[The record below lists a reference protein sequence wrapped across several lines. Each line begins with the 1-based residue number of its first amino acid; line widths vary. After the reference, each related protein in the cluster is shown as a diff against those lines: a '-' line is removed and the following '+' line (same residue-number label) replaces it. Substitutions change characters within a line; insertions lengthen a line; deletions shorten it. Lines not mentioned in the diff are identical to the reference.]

1 MKVAS
6 RLAVGLHFE
15 MWAGCPGG
23 DHFCCFRN
31 ILGRAEEEQ
40 RQVRYETV
48 LRCGRGRRTE
58 ASITAC
64 TYGKQHLHWEGTF
77 ASRVRLGPNQ
87 YELANRVLEVFYLR
101 R

>member
-1 MKVAS
+1 M
-6 RLAVGLHFE
+6 AVGLHFE

-40 RQVRYETV
+40 RQARYATD
-48 LRCGRGRRTE
+48 LRCGRGWRIE

-64 TYGKQHLHWEGTF
+64 TNEKQYWHLEGTF

-87 YELANRVLEVFYLR
+87 YELANRVPEVFYLR